1 MSILL
6 CACWPY
12 ICFVLKNVN
21 LGNLLSFN
29 QVFLNVL
36 ICMSRLYILDINP
49 LLVISLANICSHSI
63 GCLFILL
70 MVSSPV
76 QKLLHFIRFQLF
88 VLLLF
93 PFGGKE
99 TDSPQ
104 IVFQYISKSVLLFSL
119 LRVLWFPVLHFS
131 L

>member
-1 MSILL
+1 MSCL
-6 CACWPY
+6 C
-12 ICFVLKNVN
+12 
-21 LGNLLSFN
+21 
-29 QVFLNVL
+29 
-36 ICMSRLYILDINP
+36 ILDING
-49 LLVISLANICSHSI
+49 LFVLSLANIFSHSI

-93 PFGGKE
+93 PFPKE
-99 TDSPQ
+99 TDSPK
-104 IVFQYISKSVLLFSL
+104 IVFQYISQSVLLFSL
-119 LRVLWFPVLHFS
+119 LRVLWFPALHFS